1 MDHLLRSVQI
11 IKEMRNSVLL
21 IIIFLL
27 EADSRRKGIAAGC
40 SFDLADLL
48 NQRSD
53 SCVQIVIFPLELVDF
68 IDEGRILP
76 PAMVQTGRSVIFIP
90 IL

>member
-11 IKEMRNSVLL
+11 IKKMRNGILL
-21 IIIFLL
+21 VVIFLF
-27 EADSRRKGIAAGC
+27 EADGRRKGVAAGG

-53 SCVQIVIFPLELVDF
+53 SGVQIVIFPLELVDF
-68 IDEGRILP
+68 VD
-76 PAMVQTGRSVIFIP
+76 
-90 IL
+90 